1 RIAEYFPGRS
11 EGSLQVRYYTRLKGR
26 KAGNSGHSGRSSNVR
41 SESSYRGAPYEA
53 VQVAGGKSKDT
64 EEGVS
69 RPRYGPPRR
78 RQTVDRYS
86 PV

>member
-1 RIAEYFPGRS
+1 
-11 EGSLQVRYYTRLKGR
+11 VRYCTRLKGR
-26 KAGNSGHSGRSSNVR
+26 KAGNSGHSGHSGRSSNVR
-41 SESSYRGAPYEA
+41 SESSYRGAPCEA